1 MVFYSFSIEI
11 NMANL
16 PWIHSLYLSG
26 IAIYER
32 RLSAKLK
39 TCNHMQLQPKPK
51 PHASQ
56 RRKKKKK
63 KAKCSACL
71 RGDLKTIFTILFPWV
86 NPSEDDRE
94 QIQPCKKYK
103 HSSPRPSPRF
113 PLLPHTDR
121 KNWPHQV
128 LEVIGYPLKHLNT
141 TWRSNAAK
149 HTHTHTTLTIPPRHW
164 CLQLS

>member
-1 MVFYSFSIEI
+1 
-11 NMANL
+11 MANL

-32 RLSAKLK
+32 RLSAKSK

-51 PHASQ
+51 PSASP
-56 RRKKKKK
+56 RRKKEREEKKK
-63 KAKCSACL
+63 TAKCSACL

-86 NPSEDDRE
+86 NPLEDDRE
-94 QIQPCKKYK
+94 QIQLCKKYK
-103 HSSPRPSPRF
+103 HGSRHPSPRL

-141 TWRSNAAK
+141 TWRLNAAK
-149 HTHTHTTLTIPPRHW
+149 HTHTHAALTIPPRHW